1 MIRAFT
7 LIEIIFVIAVIL
19 IIAALGAGSYGA
31 ARRSMAVDLE
41 ADTLV
46 ASLHQFRDA
55 SRVQP
60 KCAGVRFTKNTSP
73 KKIETAY
80 LNSKQGCDAN
90 ETLSELVWPDEVI
103 ISKLVLGDAEQ
114 NSLSILF
121 IPPHG
126 TMKIVPANEKTE
138 VSIAFKANTTH
149 SRTVVLEPKTGK
161 IEKL

>member
-19 IIAALGAGSYGA
+19 IIAGLGAGSYGA

-55 SRVQP
+55 SRTQP
-60 KCAGVRFTKNTSP
+60 KCVGIRFEKNAAP

-80 LNSKQGCDAN
+80 LNPTQGCDAK
-90 ETLSELVWPDEVI
+90 ETLSALAWSDEVVI
-103 ISKLVLGDAEQ
+103 L

-126 TMKIVPANEKTE
+126 TMKIAPTNEKAE
-138 VSIAFKANTTH
+138 VGIAFKQNPAHN
-149 SRTVVLEPKTGK
+149 RKVFFDPQTGK
-161 IEKL
+161 IEKTNYEK